1 MLTWSTRIKL
11 LAFGLIAVVSVVFVG
26 GKYAGLDRLFGPRG
40 YVVTAELTDSGG
52 IFRGSEVTYRGVTV
66 GTVSALRLTSTGVD
80 VELDID
86 EDAPPIPADTD
97 AVVANRS
104 AVGEQYLDLRPD
116 GSDGPFLAHG
126 SVIEASRTNAPVA
139 PETMLT
145 HVDRLIGSVNT
156 QSLNT
161 VVDEAYV
168 AFADSGDDLQ
178 LLLDSA
184 HEFSAA
190 AHRQMP
196 ATRKLLSSARTVL
209 DTQQR
214 HADDLTRFAGGLK
227 TISRQ
232 FAESDPDLR
241 AVIDRAPK
249 VADQVSEFIDVS
261 GNDTAMLVANLL
273 TTADVAAPRTDST
286 KQLLVNFSVIG
297 AFARSVSKDG
307 RGQLGLV
314 FDMFKPPSCT
324 RGYEGTKQRPA
335 NDMSEVEP
343 NKDAYCAEPPGSPIA
358 VRGAQN
364 APFRGVPQ
372 AVPAPQRRD
381 SGSGAG
387 SGGGP
392 GGELPGLLGLPGL
405 SGLSSEPVGSVEL
418 LGGG

>member
-86 EDAPPIPADTD
+86 EDAPPIPADTR

-116 GSDGPFLAHG
+116 GPAGPFLAHG
-126 SVIEASRTNAPVA
+126 SVIEASRTDAPVS

-156 QSLNT
+156 RSLNT

-184 HEFSAA
+184 HEFTASA
-190 AHRQMP
+190 RKNMP
-196 ATRKLLSSARTVL
+196 ATRRLLSSARTVL

-241 AVIDRAPK
+241 AVIDRTPR
-249 VADQVSEFIDVS
+249 VADQVSRFIDVS

-273 TTADVAAPRTDST
+273 TTANVAAPRTDST

-335 NDMSEVEP
+335 NDLSEVEP

-381 SGSGAG
+381 SGSGSG
-387 SGGGP
+387 GGGP

-405 SGLSSEPVGSVEL
+405 SSKPAGIAEL

>member
-26 GKYAGLDRLFGPRG
+26 GKYAGLDRLLGPRG

-66 GTVSALRLTSTGVD
+66 GTVSALRLTDRGVD

-116 GSDGPFLAHG
+116 GPGGPFLANG
-126 SVIEASRTNAPVA
+126 SVIEAKRIDAPVA

-145 HVDRLIGSVNT
+145 HVDQLIGSINT
-156 QSLNT
+156 RSLNT
-161 VVDEAYV
+161 IVDEAYV

-184 HEFSAA
+184 HEFTTSA
-190 AHRQMP
+190 RKNMP
-196 ATRKLLSSARTVL
+196 ATRQLLSSARTVL
-209 DTQQR
+209 DTQRR
-214 HADDLTRFAGGLK
+214 HADDLGQFASGLK

-232 FAESDPDLR
+232 FAKSDPDLR
-241 AVIDRAPK
+241 AIIDRAPG
-249 VADQVSEFIDVS
+249 VANEVSEFIDVS

-273 TTADVAAPRTDST
+273 TTADVAAPRTDSM
-286 KQLLVNFSVIG
+286 KQLMVNFAVIG
-297 AFARSVSKDG
+297 AFARTVSEDG
-307 RGQLGLV
+307 RGHLGLV
-314 FDMFKPPSCT
+314 FDMFNPPSCT

-335 NDMSEVEP
+335 NDVSEVEP
-343 NKDAYCAEPPGSPIA
+343 NKDAYCAEPPGSPIS

-364 APFRGVPQ
+364 APYRGVPQ
-372 AVPAPQRRD
+372 AVPVPQRRG
-381 SGSGAG
+381 SGSDDSGAG
-387 SGGGP
+387 DG
-392 GGELPGLLGLPGL
+392 LPGLLGLPGL
-405 SGLSSEPVGSVEL
+405 SSKPAGIADL

>member
-66 GTVSALRLTSTGVD
+66 GTVAALRLTSTGVD
-80 VELDID
+80 ADLDID
-86 EDAPPIPADTD
+86 EDAPPIPADTR

-116 GSDGPFLAHG
+116 GPDGPFLAHG
-126 SVIEASRTNAPVA
+126 SVIEASRTDAPVS

-156 QSLNT
+156 RSLNT

-184 HEFSAA
+184 YEFTASA
-190 AHRQMP
+190 RKNMP
-196 ATRKLLSSARTVL
+196 ATRQLLSSARTVL
-209 DTQQR
+209 DTQRR

-241 AVIDRAPK
+241 AVIDRAPQ
-249 VADQVSEFIDVS
+249 VADQVSRFIDVS
-261 GNDTAMLVANLL
+261 GNDTAMLLANLL

-297 AFARSVSKDG
+297 AFARSVSKDE

-314 FDMFKPPSCT
+314 FDMFKPPTCT

-335 NDMSEVEP
+335 NDVSEVEP

-381 SGSGAG
+381 SGG
-387 SGGGP
+387 SGDGGP

-405 SGLSSEPVGSVEL
+405 SSKPVGIAEL